1 MPAGASHLLDPKMT
15 FAFHFRR
22 PSAKALSYL
31 LGISRT
37 SVHRFNP
44 SGWDLNAVRIICSQK
59 YAARMITTKKDEV
72 HITKTEGAAKG
83 EGPGSGKNDGCCGG
97 AGEGGNNNKERL
109 DQEEILSIQVRVQE
123 LHRHAN
129 YAEALELSEVL
140 IQRCETAFGLNHP
153 ATASSYNN
161 AAVMHKLLGNY
172 NQARSRYNDALKV
185 YQKVLGHDHSST
197 ASTLNNIGNLDR
209 AQVHYDD
216 NLSRE
221 EQSQLLQSSIDYI
234 QQALTIRQNELGNDH
249 PHTVTSRSNLG
260 SSLAAQFLFVH
271 QLEKNNPISPKNSA
285 VITTKI
291 SKKYNEEQREMAEH
305 HLRSALQL
313 ALQNQ
318 SQVVKNNNYHAKNV
332 HNKDEKEL
340 DVKIT
345 SLSAAAAAQNL
356 AVFLKVSADMS
367 STSQSMEL
375 YMEAKWLY
383 EQALQAR
390 KEKLGSQ
397 HPELIATMSSLAEL
411 KATIGDEEG
420 ANAIRREIIQTLDPK
435 LLDSSQNHK

>member
-1 MPAGASHLLDPKMT
+1 MSRAPICKFDPSVWELNT
-15 FAFHFRR
+15 VRT
-22 PSAKALSYL
+22 
-31 LGISRT
+31 IS
-37 SVHRFNP
+37 
-44 SGWDLNAVRIICSQK
+44 SQR
-59 YAARMITTKKDEV
+59 YAARMMTTKKDEV
-72 HITKTEGAAKG
+72 HVTRTEGITKG
-83 EGPGSGKNDGCCGG
+83 EDLGSGAKVGCCGG
-97 AGEGGNNNKERL
+97 AGEGGGNNNERL
-109 DQEEILSIQVRVQE
+109 EQEEILAIQARVQE
-123 LHRHAN
+123 LHRHAS

-140 IQRCETAFGLNHP
+140 IQRCETTFGLNHP

-172 NQARSRYNDALKV
+172 NQARSRYTDALKV
-185 YQKVLGHDHSST
+185 YQTVLGHDHSST
-197 ASTLNNIGNLDR
+197 ASTLNNVGNLDR

-216 NLSRE
+216 SLSRT
-221 EQSQLLQSSIDYI
+221 EQSRLLQSSIDYI

-260 SSLAAQFLFVH
+260 SSLAAQILFMH
-271 QLEKNNPISPKNSA
+271 QEEKKNDTSSKSSSGS
-285 VITTKI
+285 TTTNV
-291 SKKYNEEQREMAEH
+291 SKTFNEEQLEMAEH

-318 SQVVKNNNYHAKNV
+318 SQIASKNNN
-332 HNKDEKEL
+332 DLTTEKVQSEGAREL

-345 SLSAAAAAQNL
+345 SISAAAAAQNL

-383 EQALQAR
+383 EQALQVR
-390 KEKLGSQ
+390 KEKFGSQ

-420 ANAIRREIIQTLDPK
+420 ATALRREILQTLDPK
-435 LLDSSQNHK
+435 LLSSQNST